1 MGCSGSKPTT
11 VATQPQGS
19 VPSSFKKKERPPEV
33 QAAMDRLQDEM
44 ADVKDRAIAWAAQ
57 NPDSWWVA
65 HGGTELEP
73 LAHVLSL
80 VDAKWLLGFAK
91 GEHMPKLEGVVP
103 ALQRRPAASF
113 VNIEKLRAGAD
124 FRGLPLGII
133 SYGWAAKHQCALG
146 LRALPITTCARACP
160 AEALLCHLAER
171 GAFRACVCALC
182 LVYRCSPDPTGEQ
195 LASLVPVLQLIV
207 AHFYDDQNSAFGLGW
222 DFMSLPQYGN
232 TSETPLEKGHDGDDR
247 TPEQLAQFALALGT
261 INVWYGH
268 PRTLT
273 IVHNVAMPASALNQT
288 EYGRRGWCIFELTIS
303 SIIKDN
309 TCFIEVSKF
318 GTSAVE
324 DWGALILRCRAR
336 RPAPVAPD
344 VFRTMMI
351 EGTEREAAVPGSG
364 IRFTSGKD
372 LTEIVIPQ
380 YKEGFVRLFGQ
391 SLKLVYAT
399 LAWGDNE
406 AAALSAAL
414 AYAGRVG
421 ALDKCESIS
430 LDGNMITDI
439 GAGDLITMLRDKTV
453 KTPRLQR
460 FTCYGNRFSSVCKAQ
475 IKEAARERSIATVG
489 V

>member
-1 MGCSGSKPTT
+1 
-11 VATQPQGS
+11 
-19 VPSSFKKKERPPEV
+19 V

-133 SYGWAAKHQCALG
+133 SYGWAAKH
-146 LRALPITTCARACP
+146 
-160 AEALLCHLAER
+160 H
-171 GAFRACVCALC
+171 
-182 LVYRCSPDPTGEQ
+182 PDPTGEQ